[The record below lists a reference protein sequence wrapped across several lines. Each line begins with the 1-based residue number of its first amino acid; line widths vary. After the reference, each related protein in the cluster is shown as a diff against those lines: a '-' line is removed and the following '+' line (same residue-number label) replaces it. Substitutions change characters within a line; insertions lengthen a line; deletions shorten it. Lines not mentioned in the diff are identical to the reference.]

1 MLRAEEKELIFHH
14 LMMYWSI
21 IIYLELSSVFGIKGK
36 VFIKKVSHLLFLCRV
51 R

>member
-1 MLRAEEKELIFHH
+1 
-14 LMMYWSI
+14 MMYWSI

-51 R
+51 RRLVEGRLIRYVDC